1 MGGLLMVRLGLFRS
15 LLVFGVLQM
24 MSNLGF
30 LLVANL
36 GKDAWGSVSLPAFDI
51 GIVSLKEAT
60 KVDWLLVSAIGFEN
74 ITSGMGTAA
83 FVALLMAL
91 CNQKFTAT
99 QYALLSAFS
108 AVGRVWVGPMAGVLA
123 TSIGWPSFFVFSTI
137 AALPGLLML
146 LKLRDVIG
154 RLDAPKGPIAADD

>member
-1 MGGLLMVRLGLFRS
+1 
-15 LLVFGVLQM
+15 
-24 MSNLGF
+24 
-30 LLVANL
+30 
-36 GKDAWGSVSLPAFDI
+36 
-51 GIVSLKEAT
+51 
-60 KVDWLLVSAIGFEN
+60 
-74 ITSGMGTAA
+74 MGTAA

-154 RLDAPKGPIAADD
+154 RLDAPKGPIASDD